1 MNEADPRVKRTRKL
15 IQDAFVEL
23 MGEKSFPSISVQ
35 DIAERATVNRAT
47 FYAHFVDKYA
57 LLEQVAGEWF
67 REAVTKRVSATAPVT
82 LTNLHTLVATVLGA
96 FAEFRSHCKPPD
108 RSLDPLIESRV
119 QREIE
124 VFLDEWLRRAPR
136 ADAPPTVSR
145 EAAVTVLSW
154 AVFGA
159 AVEWSRGT
167 RPLSVDEMAHQV
179 VLLLEPGIKAL
190 VDASRANHAP
200 EEAGGGPRAAS
211 IEPATVGRR

>member
-23 MGEKSFPSISVQ
+23 MGEKSFPNISVQ

-57 LLEQVAGEWF
+57 LLEHVAGEWF
-67 REAVTKRVSATAPVT
+67 REAVTRRVSTTAPLT
-82 LTNLHTLVATVLGA
+82 LASLQALVVTVLQA

-124 VFLDEWLRRAPR
+124 AFLGEWLRRASR
-136 ADAPPTVSR
+136 DDANSPVTR
-145 EAAVTVLSW
+145 DATVTVLSW
-154 AVFGA
+154 AIFGA
-159 AVEWSRGT
+159 AIEWSRGT
-167 RPLSVDEMAHQV
+167 RGLSVNTMAHQIV
-179 VLLLEPGIKAL
+179 TLLGPGLTGI
-190 VDASRANHAP
+190 VDAQRANRAT
-200 EEAGGGPRAAS
+200 EDTATGPRPATV
-211 IEPATVGRR
+211 EPATAGRR